1 MTYHLYFL
9 LHADWLTH
17 PWSRSRHHG
26 NNVFFKDIEVLPLA
40 KLIHCRIGLFM
51 YKIFYKLQPTV
62 INKMYGQNV
71 DIHTYNT
78 RQKYHLHVAT
88 GDSDFYTKSFYCS
101 SILIWNDIMNKVD
114 ISVSLFKFKKL
125 LKLYLLSND
134 LRLGYISQ

>member
-1 MTYHLYFL
+1 
-9 LHADWLTH
+9 
-17 PWSRSRHHG
+17 
-26 NNVFFKDIEVLPLA
+26 
-40 KLIHCRIGLFM
+40 M

-62 INKMYGQNV
+62 IDKMYGQNV

-125 LKLYLLSND
+125 LKLYLSSND

>member
-1 MTYHLYFL
+1 
-9 LHADWLTH
+9 
-17 PWSRSRHHG
+17 
-26 NNVFFKDIEVLPLA
+26 
-40 KLIHCRIGLFM
+40 M

-88 GDSDFYTKSFYCS
+88 GDSNFYIKSFYCS
-101 SILIWNDIMNKVD
+101 SILIWNDII

>member
-1 MTYHLYFL
+1 MHLASLYILQKRIVRTITF
-9 LHADWLTH
+9 ADKLAHTD
-17 PWSRSRHHG
+17 PT
-26 NNVFFKDIEVLPLA
+26 FKDIEVLPLA
-40 KLIHCRIGLFM
+40 KLRHCRM

-71 DIHTYNT
+71 DTHTYST

-125 LKLYLLSND
+125 LELYLLSND
-134 LRLGYISQ
+134 LRLVYIS